1 MNSLKCPQCGLVNF
15 ANAAA
20 CKRCNCEIQN
30 YSQSAG
36 QTHNSYNP
44 SSFSSHTTTVN
55 SVNTYVSPYKD
66 KSAQSGESGKA
77 VKKMIFGALW
87 AIGGTIATVL
97 SYGAAIGGGKYMVFW
112 GAILFGAVDFLI
124 GLNAWISNKD

>member
-20 CKRCNCEIQN
+20 CKRCNSEFQN
-30 YSQSAG
+30 YSQPAG
-36 QTHNSYNP
+36 QTYNSSN
-44 SSFSSHTTTVN
+44 FSGHTTTAN
-55 SVNTYVSPYKD
+55 STNTYVSPYED
-66 KSAQSGESGKA
+66 KFVQSGDSGKA

-87 AIGGTIATVL
+87 AIGGTIGTVL
-97 SYGAAIGGGKYMVFW
+97 SYSAASGGGKYMVFW